1 MGLSESDGLSIV
13 LGLQQGMLYKSM
25 TTQADS
31 TIWQDVYY
39 APCQNGK
46 TAYIKVTIQDG
57 ATVIQFKE
65 K

>member
-39 APCQNGK
+39 APMPKWKDRLHQGNDSGWGNG
-46 TAYIKVTIQDG
+46 YPV
-57 ATVIQFKE
+57 
-65 K
+65 